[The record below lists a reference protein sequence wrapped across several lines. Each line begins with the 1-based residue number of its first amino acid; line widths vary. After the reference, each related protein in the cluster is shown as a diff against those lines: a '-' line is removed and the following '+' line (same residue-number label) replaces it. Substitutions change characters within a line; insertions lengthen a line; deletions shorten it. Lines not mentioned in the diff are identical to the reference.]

1 MAWGIFGVVRV
12 IVILFCIIA
21 IVRIVKLFKKNV
33 FLGILFASLYIILP
47 VLVVMVA
54 PSPYLCLIPWV
65 ILYIITG
72 KLLKKNK

>member
-1 MAWGIFGVVRV
+1 MVLSIFGV
-12 IVILFCIIA
+12 IVILWCIIA
-21 IVRIVKLFKKNV
+21 IVRIVKLLKKNV

-54 PSPYLCLIPWV
+54 PSPYLSLIPWV